1 MTGTVDQQGQEYSDR
16 FVEMASK
23 SDRLGI
29 IDKADGRAQQTGQCG
44 DTVELFLAVRAG
56 QIRRVTYQISGC
68 LNTVACV
75 NTLAYLVEGRTV
87 ADSWEITPENIITFL
102 ETLPADHHHCAELVV
117 GTFYKAL
124 NDYNLLL
131 REPWRKD
138 YDRR

>member
-1 MTGTVDQQGQEYSDR
+1 MTGTVAQQGQEYSER

-102 ETLPADHHHCAELVV
+102 ESLPADHHHCAELVV

>member
-1 MTGTVDQQGQEYSDR
+1 MTGTVAQQGQEYSDR

-102 ETLPADHHHCAELVV
+102 ESLPADHHHCAELVV

>member
-1 MTGTVDQQGQEYSDR
+1 MHETEQHDQQTYSER

-29 IDKADGRAQQTGQCG
+29 LEKPDGRGKQTGECG
-44 DTVELFLAVRAG
+44 DTVEIFLSVRAG
-56 QIRRVTYQISGC
+56 QIRMVTYQINGC
-68 LNTVACV
+68 LNTVACT
-75 NTLAYLVEGRTV
+75 NALAYLVEGRSV
-87 ADSWEITPENIITFL
+87 VDSWEITPENLINFL

-124 NDYNLLL
+124 NDYNLLQ

-138 YDRR
+138 YSRR